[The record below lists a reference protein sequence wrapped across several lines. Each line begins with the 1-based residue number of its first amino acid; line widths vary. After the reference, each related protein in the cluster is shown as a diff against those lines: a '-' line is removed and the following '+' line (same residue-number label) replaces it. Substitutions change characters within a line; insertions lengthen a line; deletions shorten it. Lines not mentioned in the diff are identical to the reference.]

1 MNKAPVFVVSG
12 GARGVTAQCVV
23 KLSQA
28 ITSRWILIGRSAM
41 IPAEPDWAKGL
52 STEAELKRKVLEDS
66 LVRGE
71 KPKPVE
77 VSRTCR
83 SLLASRE
90 IEGTLLA
97 IRKAG
102 NEAIYLSADITKLED
117 VSDRLSAI
125 VSKWGPV
132 AGLIHGAGALADK
145 PIANKTEADFAR
157 VYDPKVIGLQNLLQ
171 CLPAKAL
178 KYLVLFSSVAGFYG
192 NAGQADYAIA
202 NEILNKTALKLKQQY
217 PGCHTVAIN
226 WGPWEIGMV
235 TPALKEAFESRGVR
249 VLPVA
254 AATQLLV
261 NELSCRYQ
269 STAQVVIGDP
279 IPTPPTPLSV
289 LLAYDLRT
297 HHLRRRL
304 TVSDNPFLQDHKVS
318 GLPVLP
324 FTCMMAW
331 IGRAGE
337 QIYPGFRAAVCENVR
352 LLKGIIFNESAA
364 EDYRLTLK
372 ELSKRDDEI
381 VMEGRISSATA
392 TGKVRYH
399 FMNTITLR
407 RQCAPR
413 PRLSR
418 SNLVMD
424 GAINSNSADFYSSSA
439 VSLFHGPSF
448 QGLQRVLNIGDRH
461 ITAQCKAHKNT
472 AQQQGQF
479 PISTIDPYTTD
490 IQLHPV
496 LVWLQHCHQANC
508 LPAAVERYEIFE
520 SPPYEELFY
529 ISVDVVDRTATRLS
543 VNITAHSEA
552 GEVYTQIVKAASTV
566 LPRAMQIA

>member
-1 MNKAPVFVVSG
+1 MNKVPAFVVSG

-28 ITSRWILIGRSAM
+28 IASRWILIGRSEM
-41 IPAEPDWAKGL
+41 MPAEPNWAKGQ

-66 LVRGE
+66 LARGE

-77 VSRTCR
+77 VSRICR

-90 IEGTLLA
+90 IEETLQA
-97 IRKAG
+97 IREAG
-102 NEAIYLSADITKLED
+102 NEAIYLSVDITRLED
-117 VSDRLSAI
+117 VSDRLLAI
-125 VSKWGPV
+125 VSKWGAV

-157 VYDPKVIGLQNLLQ
+157 VYDTKVTGLQNLLQ
-171 CLPAKAL
+171 CLPAKEL

-217 PGCHTVAIN
+217 PSCHTVAIN
-226 WGPWEIGMV
+226 WGPWEMGMV

-249 VLPVA
+249 VLPVE

-269 STAQVVIGDP
+269 STAQVVIGAP

-289 LLAYDLRT
+289 LSAYDLRT

-337 QIYPGFRAAVCENVR
+337 RIYPGFRAAVCENVR

-372 ELSKRDDEI
+372 ELSKSDDEI
-381 VMEGRISSATA
+381 VMEGQISSTTV

-407 RQCAPR
+407 RRCAPR

-418 SNLVMD
+418 SNLMVD
-424 GAINSNSADFYSSSA
+424 GVIASSADFYGSSA
-439 VSLFHGPSF
+439 AFLFHGPSF
-448 QGLQRVLNIGDRH
+448 QGLQRVLNISDRH

-496 LVWLQHCHQANC
+496 LVWLQHYHQTNC

-520 SPPYEELFY
+520 SPPYEEPFY
-529 ISVDVVDRTATRLS
+529 ISVDVIDRTATRLS